1 LAKNHPTETGLFARI
16 LWKLRSY
23 KQMRNYR
30 FHAVFLLA
38 ALIGAL
44 LSGCSAGA
52 GTQGIDTPEEPLVI
66 LEWTGYEV
74 TEYPQ
79 FFEPFSEKYGDQLN
93 KVVSISVFG
102 DDAEAFSKVQSG
114 FDADI
119 IHPCSSWWGLYVDAG
134 LVQPID
140 TSRLA
145 SWDEIPEVLQKQGE
159 FNGQQYFVPWDWYYE
174 ALLVRSDLVPE
185 MPTSWA
191 DLWDPQYAGHV
202 SLWDNGE
209 VSFAA
214 AAMAFGLDP
223 WNLTAEEDE
232 FLKQKLIEIKPNL
245 LTYWLDYTQAIDLS
259 ASGDAWIVASAWQ
272 DTYSAL
278 ADEGYDVTYVEPEEG
293 YLAGVCGYGI
303 GSESTNLDLAY
314 EFLSAAIDKQSMAN
328 FSNEYWYG
336 AANAAAAEL
345 IDPEAAELLRLNDL
359 DFVLANT
366 EFYQPL
372 TAERR
377 DKLSD
382 MWNEIK
388 AAP

>member
-1 LAKNHPTETGLFARI
+1 
-16 LWKLRSY
+16 
-23 KQMRNYR
+23 MRKPR
-30 FHAVFLLA
+30 FHAIFLLA
-38 ALIGAL
+38 ALLGVL

-52 GTQGIDTPEEPLVI
+52 GTQGIDLPEEPLVI

-79 FFEPFSEKYGDQLN
+79 FFEPFTEKYGDQLN
-93 KVVSISVFG
+93 KVVSVSVFG
-102 DDAEAFSKVQSG
+102 DDAEAYSKIQSG

-140 TSRLA
+140 TARL
-145 SWDEIPEVLQKQGE
+145 SNWDDLSEVMRKQGE
-159 FNGQQYFVPWDWYYE
+159 FNGQQDFVPWDWYYE
-174 ALLVRSDLVPE
+174 ALLVRADLVPD

-209 VSFAA
+209 VSFAT

-223 WNLTAEEDE
+223 WNLTAEEDQ
-232 FLKQKLIEIKPNL
+232 FLKQKLIELKPNL
-245 LTYWLDYTQAIDLS
+245 LTYWLDYTQAIELS
-259 ASGDAWIVASAWQ
+259 ASGDAWVVASAWQ

-278 ADEGYDVTYVEPEEG
+278 ADEGYDVAYVEPEEG
-293 YLAGVCGYGI
+293 YLAGVCGYAI
-303 GSESTNLDLAY
+303 SSESTNLDVAY
-314 EFLSAAIDKQSMAN
+314 QFLDAAIDKQSMAN

-336 AANAAAAEL
+336 SANLAATEL
-345 IDPEAAELLRLNDL
+345 IDPEAVELLRLDDL
-359 DFVLANT
+359 DYVLANT
-366 EFYQPL
+366 AFYQPL

-377 DKLSD
+377 DQLSD
-382 MWNEIK
+382 MWNEVK

>member
-1 LAKNHPTETGLFARI
+1 MNE
-16 LWKLRSY
+16 S
-23 KQMRNYR
+23 R
-30 FHAVFLLA
+30 FRVLFLLA
-38 ALIGAL
+38 VLCGALIT
-44 LSGCSAGA
+44 GCSAGA
-52 GTQGIDTPEEPLVI
+52 GTQEIDKPLVI

-74 TEYPQ
+74 NEFPQ
-79 FFEPFSEKYGDQLN
+79 FFVPFSDKYGDQIN
-93 KVVSISVFG
+93 KTVSISVFG

-114 FDADI
+114 FDADV

-140 TSRLA
+140 TTRLS
-145 SWDEIPEVLQKQGE
+145 SWDEIPEAFQKQGE

-174 ALLVRSDLVPE
+174 ALLVRADLVSE

-223 WNLTAEEDE
+223 WNLTEEDDA
-232 FLKQKLIEIKPNL
+232 FLKEKLIELKPNL
-245 LTYWLDYTQAIDLS
+245 ITYWLDYTQAIDLS
-259 ASGDAWIVASAWQ
+259 ASGDAWLVANAWQ

-278 ADEGYDVTYVEPEEG
+278 VDEGYDVVYIEPEEG
-293 YLAGVCGYGI
+293 YLAGLCGYAI
-303 GSESTNLDLAY
+303 GAESTNLDLAY
-314 EFLSAAIDKQSMAN
+314 EFLNAAIDKESMAN

-336 AANAAAAEL
+336 AANLAAVEL

-359 DFVLANT
+359 DYVLNNT
-366 EFYQPL
+366 DFYQPL
-372 TAERR
+372 TADRR